1 MADSS
6 IAVIPFDRSGN
17 WLFNNNYTPVSLTE
31 KEIKEIDTLINIS
44 ISEHNSS
51 LSKELREFYGIDF
64 KKYKY
69 KRQYVAVINGKGE
82 KEIWINAFCSTM
94 GDKWKKEILLVEDG
108 GNCFFNLK
116 VNLKTKKCFG
126 LSVNGYA

>member
-17 WLFNNNYTPVSLTE
+17 WPFNSNYTPASLTE
-31 KEIKEIDTLINIS
+31 KEVKEIDSLINIS
-44 ISEHNSS
+44 ISEHNRS

-69 KRQYVAVINGKGE
+69 NKQYVAVINGKGE
-82 KEIWINAFCSTM
+82 
-94 GDKWKKEILLVEDG
+94 KEILLVEDG